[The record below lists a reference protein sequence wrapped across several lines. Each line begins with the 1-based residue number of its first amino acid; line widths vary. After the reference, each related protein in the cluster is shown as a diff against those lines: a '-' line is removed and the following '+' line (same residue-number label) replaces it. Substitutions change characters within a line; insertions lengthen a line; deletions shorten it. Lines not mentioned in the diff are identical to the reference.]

1 MASKRRLRRKQ
12 CGNKV
17 RHATEEAAMKHYAAL
32 RYGKG
37 EGGIKVYHCP
47 HCHGYHVGHWRRVA

>member
-32 RYGKG
+32 RLTKG
-37 EGGIKVYHCP
+37 NWGLKCTIALIVEVD
-47 HCHGYHVGHWRRVA
+47 HVGHWKRVA

>member
-32 RYGKG
+32 RFNKG
-37 EGGIKVYHCP
+37 ELGLKVYHCRF
-47 HCHGYHVGHWRRVA
+47 CRKWHVGHWKRVA